1 MQILVRELA
10 VVIGD
15 ELEREMSKYPEVDW
29 AKVVRKAIKEYIR
42 RREIYEI
49 YNAPIERAMSQS
61 NSLKQ

>member
-1 MQILVRELA
+1 MVRELT
-10 VVIGD
+10 VVIED
-15 ELEREMSKYPEVDW
+15 ELEKEMSRYPEVDW
-29 AKVVRKAIKEYIR
+29 AEVVRKAIKEYIH

>member
-1 MQILVRELA
+1 
-10 VVIGD
+10 VVIDD

-29 AKVVRKAIKEYIR
+29 AKVVRKAIKEYIH

>member
-1 MQILVRELA
+1 LVRELA
-10 VVIGD
+10 VVIDD

-29 AKVVRKAIKEYIR
+29 AKVVRKAIKEYIH

-49 YNAPIERAMSQS
+49 YNAPIEKAMSQS